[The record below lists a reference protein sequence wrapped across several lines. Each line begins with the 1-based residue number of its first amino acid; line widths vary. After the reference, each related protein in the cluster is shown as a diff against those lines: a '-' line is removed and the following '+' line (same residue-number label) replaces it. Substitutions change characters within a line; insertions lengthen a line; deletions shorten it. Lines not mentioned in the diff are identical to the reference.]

1 MNERERME
9 RKKVGALEAR
19 EWYGSS
25 GANQSKI
32 KCIYIFRW
40 ALLVSLSNYF
50 ISIFHLHAAQSE
62 STKPWANPACVCE
75 YVLPHHYFITLGP
88 FSLVRWLSNPRGSLP
103 LSGSLP
109 YPFLSVRTCSP
120 YLPLALCSC
129 CLMPCFMHPPMQPH
143 MCPENMCAE
152 RFTLNAPLIAMFYA
166 FRRPGRDNYRIL
178 MRHFSEMP
186 SYSHPPLNSSN

>member
-1 MNERERME
+1 MG
-9 RKKVGALEAR
+9 RKKVGALEAG

-40 ALLVSLSNYF
+40 ALLVCLSNYF
-50 ISIFHLHAAQSE
+50 ISIFHLHAAQSK
-62 STKPWANPACVCE
+62 STSPWANPACVCVCVCQ

-88 FSLVRWLSNPRGSLP
+88 FSLVRWLSNPCGFLP

-109 YPFLSVRTCSP
+109 YAFLSARTCSP

-129 CLMPCFMHPPMQPH
+129 FLMPCFMHPPIQPH
-143 MCPENMCAE
+143 MCPEKMCAKGS
-152 RFTLNAPLIAMFYA
+152 LLMPLWAPCFMHFVEQRQLQYVDASL
-166 FRRPGRDNYRIL
+166 FRDPCV
-178 MRHFSEMP
+178 P